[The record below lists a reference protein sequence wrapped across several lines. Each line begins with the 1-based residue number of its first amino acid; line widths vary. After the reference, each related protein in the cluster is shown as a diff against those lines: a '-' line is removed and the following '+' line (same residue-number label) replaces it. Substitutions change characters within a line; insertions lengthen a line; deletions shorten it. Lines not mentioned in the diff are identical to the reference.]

1 MIILAS
7 QSPRRE
13 EILKSV
19 IGNLP
24 FKIIP
29 SNFDEDKIDE
39 KDLKKL
45 CLLEAVN
52 KGMIISEKNRDDYI
66 ISADTMVYF
75 QGRKLGKPKDKEDAF
90 LTLKELQNNTHEIV
104 TAQCIIKDGK
114 ILKESICTSV
124 LFIDKMDDEKIKEYV
139 DTLSP
144 LDKAGS
150 YGIQDEK
157 YISSKIISGE
167 RETIMGLC
175 KKQLISDLKSLNII

>member
-52 KGMIISEKNRDDYI
+52 KVMIISEKNRDAYI

-75 QGRKLGKPKDKEDAF
+75 QGRKLVKPKDK
-90 LTLKELQNNTHEIV
+90 
-104 TAQCIIKDGK
+104 
-114 ILKESICTSV
+114 
-124 LFIDKMDDEKIKEYV
+124 
-139 DTLSP
+139 
-144 LDKAGS
+144 
-150 YGIQDEK
+150 
-157 YISSKIISGE
+157 
-167 RETIMGLC
+167 
-175 KKQLISDLKSLNII
+175 